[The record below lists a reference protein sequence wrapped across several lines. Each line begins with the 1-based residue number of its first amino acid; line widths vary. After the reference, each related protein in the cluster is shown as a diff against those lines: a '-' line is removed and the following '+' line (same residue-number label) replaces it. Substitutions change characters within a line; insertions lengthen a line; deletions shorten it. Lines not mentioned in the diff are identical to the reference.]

1 MLYVCFILFFKGRNE
16 KFDTKN
22 KRKKKNNIRVTPE
35 TFLLFGPKIWGYEDD
50 DTVIV
55 MWNSY

>member
-1 MLYVCFILFFKGRNE
+1 MFVLYYFLKVGMRSLILKIKE
-16 KFDTKN
+16 
-22 KRKKKNNIRVTPE
+22 KKKKNIRVTPE

-55 MWNSY
+55 IWNSY